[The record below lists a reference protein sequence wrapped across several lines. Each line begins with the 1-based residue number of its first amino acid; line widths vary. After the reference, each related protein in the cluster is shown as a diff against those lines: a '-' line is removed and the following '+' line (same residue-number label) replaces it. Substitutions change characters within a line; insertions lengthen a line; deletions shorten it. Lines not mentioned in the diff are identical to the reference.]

1 MKKQADTKP
10 EGPFAKHKKFYII
23 YMAALVVITV
33 GLNIAARRSTA
44 FAEWYSTHIYKVL
57 VATVGML
64 VGLVPFSMYELLI
77 ILGIILLIFILC
89 RTVFLIIKKRG
100 RAIFSMYAGV
110 LALLFT
116 VVTLFTVN
124 CGVFL

>member
-1 MKKQADTKP
+1 MQCVYNKSMRINLTTAEVYITMKKQSATKP
-10 EGPFAKHKKFYII
+10 EGHFAKHKKFYII

-64 VGLVPFSMYELLI
+64 VGLVPFSMY
-77 ILGIILLIFILC
+77 
-89 RTVFLIIKKRG
+89 
-100 RAIFSMYAGV
+100 
-110 LALLFT
+110 
-116 VVTLFTVN
+116 
-124 CGVFL
+124 